1 MNSPT
6 VAVLGTGANG
16 GSIAADLHN
25 AGIDV
30 TLIEQW
36 PEHVRAIRDV
46 GLTVNTPPNGS
57 MTTTGMHVLDLCE
70 VATLHHP
77 FDYVLMLMKAYDTTW
92 AAHLIAPHLAAGGL
106 LVGVQN
112 GMSHEAVRNVVGPSR
127 TLGSV
132 IEISSTMYQPG
143 VIDRHSGKDRSW
155 FAVGSADPESRGREE
170 EIAAL
175 LRHSGAV
182 DIVDDIVSAKW
193 MKLVSNATTLVTTAC
208 LGLTMMEAES
218 TPGMREVM
226 VGSGNEALRAAL
238 VSGARI
244 TPIFGLTE
252 AEVAHPETLVDTL
265 LDTLYG
271 GFILPSTTT
280 TILQDWNKGRHSE
293 VDDING
299 HVVRVS
305 EQFGVSAPIN
315 AAIVEL
321 AHRIEAGVTTPGV
334 EHLERLRVAAG
345 LTL

>member
-1 MNSPT
+1 MNSPK

-25 AGIDV
+25 AGVDV

-36 PEHVRAIRDV
+36 PEHVRAIRDG
-46 GLTVNTPPNGS
+46 GLQVNTPEGTT
-57 MTTTGMHVLDLCE
+57 TTTGMHVLDICQ
-70 VATLHHP
+70 VATLRRP
-77 FDYVLMLMKAYDTTW
+77 FDIVLMLMKAYDSTW
-92 AAHLIAPHLAAGGL
+92 AAHLIEPHLAKDGL

-112 GMSHEAVRNVVGPSR
+112 GMSHEALRGVVGPER
-127 TLGSV
+127 TLGCV
-132 IEISSTMYQPG
+132 IEISSTMYEPG
-143 VIDRHSGKDRSW
+143 VIDRHSGRNRSW
-155 FAVGSADPESRGREE
+155 FAVGSAYLESNGREE
-170 EIAAL
+170 EVAAL
-175 LRHSGAV
+175 LRHSGTV

-208 LGLTMMEAES
+208 LGLTMMDAES

-238 VSGARI
+238 ANGAAV
-244 TPIFGLTE
+244 TPIFGLTAADVGE
-252 AEVAHPETLVDTL
+252 PEKVVDTL

-299 HVVRVS
+299 HVVRAS
-305 EQFGVSAPIN
+305 EKAGLSAPIN
-315 AAIVEL
+315 QAVVDL
-321 AHRIEAGVTTPGV
+321 AHEIESGATKPGI
-334 EHLERLRVAAG
+334 EHLARLRAVVGTSA
-345 LTL
+345 